1 MSDKGHL
8 SNNACAAE
16 LAGFLKGGTT
26 RFVLGHLSK
35 HNNLPMLALSTA
47 RAALIDAGAE
57 ENKDYLLSVAK
68 PQNNEVIY
76 L

>member
-1 MSDKGHL
+1 L
-8 SNNACAAE
+8 
-16 LAGFLKGGTT
+16 
-26 RFVLGHLSK
+26 V
-35 HNNLPMLALSTA
+35 ALSAA
-47 RAALIDAGAE
+47 RAALTDADAE